1 MLTDE
6 LVAYLFDGQPHLLA
20 EPVTDWLIS
29 SRRYRDF
36 VAAFRDKIR
45 KKLRSTP
52 DEPGLRD
59 IQLELEAAYLL
70 LQERALSLVYEPLPS
85 AQGRSPDFAV
95 TYTTSMTFMCEV
107 TRLSAGLAP
116 SESENLAE
124 MEAVLDGPSLPRAE
138 MRLADAVCGKLAQL
152 LPQCSNVLLVY
163 VEALAPTEE
172 ELRAVMLYIQ
182 QRAEGN
188 DTLFLRRHRFRDRT
202 DFFRHFQRL
211 SEILVRGAALST
223 AESLVIWQNPQA
235 KHPLPAKVRTA
246 LYRSQG
252 A

>member
-6 LVAYLFDGQPHLLA
+6 LVAYIFDGQPHLLA
-20 EPVTDWLIS
+20 EPVTDWLTA
-29 SRRYRDF
+29 SRRYREF

-52 DEPGLRD
+52 DEPGLLD
-59 IQLELEAAYLL
+59 LQLELETAYLL
-70 LQERALSLVYEPLPS
+70 LQERTLSLVYEPQPS
-85 AQGRSPDFAV
+85 AMGRAPDFAV

-107 TRLSAGLAP
+107 TRLRAGVAQ
-116 SESENLAE
+116 SEAAQFDET
-124 MEAVLDGPSLPRAE
+124 DGAAALPREAL
-138 MRLADAVCGKLAQL
+138 RLADAICGKLVQL

-163 VEALAPTEE
+163 AETLAPTPD
-172 ELRAVMLYIQ
+172 ELRAILLHIQ
-182 QRAEGN
+182 QRAEGE
-188 DTLFLRRHRFRDRT
+188 DAEFLRRHRLRDRA

-211 SEILVRGAALST
+211 SEILVRGSALST
-223 AESLVIWQNPQA
+223 AESPVVWQNPQT

-246 LYRSQG
+246 LYRSQD